1 MIKKFK
7 DFILENYLEEPSD
20 PKVVKDK
27 KKLLKNGYM
36 EVVVDIPVEGV
47 EKGDKVLV
55 SATEFGQLTDDTM
68 VTSLKDDKEILIPKG
83 NLRVETK
90 SK

>member
-68 VTSLKDDKEILIPKG
+68 VTSLKDDKEILIPKR